1 VSTIQQASPAP
12 TNHCSAALS
21 KLAAATVV
29 AAAVA
34 AAAAA
39 AAASVGVLRL
49 LSVSAGDV
57 HIRGMSSVHQC
68 GRSAFEQLRIR
79 KLYHWQAARRVW

>member
-39 AAASVGVLRL
+39 ASVGVLRL

-57 HIRGMSSVHQC
+57 HIRGMSSLHQC